1 MEKIVIQS
9 DINKIVDVERFVYA
23 ICDTYNINNY
33 AAIIVVSL
41 LEAVKNAIVHGNNND
56 ASKMVNISFDH
67 IRGGVCFTITD
78 EGRGFDYQSLLV
90 SKSDVEQSN
99 GFFLMKKLSDHISFS
114 DNGSK
119 VRLDF
124 IINGIE
130 ASRALERIS
139 ILKRHYSLKA
149 VESW

>member
-9 DINKIVDVERFVYA
+9 DINNIVDVERFVYSV
-23 ICDTYNINNY
+23 CDTYNINNY

-41 LEAVKNAIVHGNNND
+41 LQAVKNAIVHGNKND
-56 ASKMVNISFDH
+56 SSKMVNISFDH
-67 IRGGVCFTITD
+67 FRGGVSFTIAD
-78 EGRGFDYQSLLV
+78 ECSGFDYQSLLE
-90 SKSDVEQSN
+90 SQSDDEQSN
-99 GFFLMKKLSDHISFS
+99 GIFLMKKLSDNISFP

-139 ILKRHYSLKA
+139 ILRRHYSLKA
-149 VESW
+149 VESF